1 MDRRIRK
8 TKQAIVT
15 AFLELLDEKKDI
27 DKISITDITKR
38 ADISRSTFYFHYN
51 GTYELVDEICDTF
64 TKEIY
69 NIVIKAH
76 TDISSESGYLNMY
89 NEILSYLYENRTTTR
104 LLLKSPKEADMT
116 KKICDDIYKLLTVY
130 YLSKRQ
136 QVGKD
141 VLNITALFS
150 TYGILSIIRE
160 WVDSDFRHTPQEMA
174 DITYQAIQ
182 TAVDFFQEYET

>member
-51 GTYELVDEICDTF
+51 GTYELVDEICDSF
-64 TKEIY
+64 TKQIY
-69 NIVIKAH
+69 SIILKAH
-76 TDISSESGYLNMY
+76 SDMPGENGYLYMY
-89 NEILSYLYENRTTTR
+89 NEILSYLYENKTTTR
-104 LLLKSPKEADMT
+104 LLMMSPKEADMT
-116 KKICDDIYKLLTVY
+116 KKICDDIYKLLTVF

-136 QVGKD
+136 PISKE

-150 TYGILSIIRE
+150 TYGILSIIKD
-160 WVDSDFRHTPQEMA
+160 WVNSDFKHPPQEMA
-174 DITYQAIQ
+174 EITLQAVKAAIG
-182 TAVDFFQEYET
+182 FFTERE

>member
-51 GTYELVDEICDTF
+51 GTYELVDEISDSF
-64 TKEIY
+64 SKEIFD
-69 NIVIKAH
+69 IIMKAH
-76 TDISSESGYLNMY
+76 TDMPGEEGYLYMY
-89 NEILSYLYENRTTTR
+89 NEILAFLYENKTTTK
-104 LLLKSPKEADMT
+104 LLLMSPKEADMT
-116 KKICDDIYKLLTVY
+116 KKITDDIYKLLTVY

-136 QVGKD
+136 PVSKE
-141 VLNITALFS
+141 VLNVAALFS
-150 TYGILSIIRE
+150 TYAILAVIRD
-160 WVDSDFRHTPQEMA
+160 WVDTDFKHTPQEMA
-174 DITYQAIQ
+174 DLTFQAVK
-182 TAVDFFQEYET
+182 TAIGFFPEQ

>member
-51 GTYELVDEICDTF
+51 GTYELVDEICDSF
-64 TKEIY
+64 SKEIFG
-69 NIVIKAH
+69 IIMKAH
-76 TDISSESGYLNMY
+76 TDMPGEDGYLYMY
-89 NEILSYLYENRTTTR
+89 EEILKFLYENKTTTR
-104 LLLKSPKEADMT
+104 LLLMSPKEADMT
-116 KKICDDIYKLLTVY
+116 KKITDDIYKLLTVY

-136 QVGKD
+136 PVGKE

-150 TYGILSIIRE
+150 TYGILSIIRD
-160 WVDSDFRHTPQEMA
+160 WADSDFRHPPQEMA
-174 DITYQAIQ
+174 ELTFQAVK
-182 TAVDFFQEYET
+182 TAIGFFHYK